1 MPRPRRTRSSLATA
15 TVAAPVR
22 AAIYTRKSTD
32 EGLAS
37 AFNSLDNQR
46 ERGETYVT
54 SQAGLGWT
62 TLPDR
67 YDDGGFSGGTTARPA
82 LKRLLDEA
90 RAGAFE
96 AVVVYRLDRISRSLR
111 DFLAIHEFLEANGIA
126 LVSVTES
133 INTSTPQG
141 RMMVNVLLSFAQ
153 YERELAGER
162 TRHKIEGARRRGKWT
177 GGHPPLGY
185 DVVPEGGKLV
195 VNKYEA
201 AQVVAIYEMFA
212 ADPSLVRV
220 LRELNRR
227 GHTTKA
233 WTTRE
238 GKVRTGSAWNKSTLR
253 TLLRDPIY
261 VGMQKLGDE
270 TFDGEHD
277 GIVPKRLWNQVQA
290 LMDRNRRD
298 RGASERNGQGFL
310 LRGLLRCTACDAA
323 MTPHWTRHHGRTY
336 RYYTCRSAQDRG
348 HDVCPTKS
356 IQAAAVEEFVVGQIR
371 RIGSDPALQEETF
384 NQAIAQLK
392 AERRGLRAEAK
403 RLEADRTQV
412 AADVERLVATLTRTE
427 GPAAEAIASELNRA
441 QERLATVERRLR
453 EIADRVAALRS
464 QEVDRDAVARALADF
479 DEIWSVL
486 LVPERERVLRLV
498 LDRVSYDGRDGTM
511 AIDWRLPGLAELA
524 AEVAP

>member
-1 MPRPRRTRSSLATA
+1 MPRPRRNRSSLATA

-32 EGLAS
+32 EGLAT

-46 ERGETYVT
+46 ERAESYVA
-54 SQAGLGWT
+54 SQADAGWT
-62 TLPDR
+62 ALADR

-82 LKRLLDEA
+82 LRRLLDDA
-90 RAGAFE
+90 KAGAFE

-111 DFLAIHEFLEANGIA
+111 DFLAIHEFLEEHGIA

-177 GGHPPLGY
+177 GGMPPLGY
-185 DVVPEGGKLV
+185 DVVPAGGKLV
-195 VNKYEA
+195 VNRDEA

-227 GHTTKA
+227 GWTTKA

-238 GKVRTGSAWNKSTLR
+238 GRVRPGSPWSKSTLR
-253 TLLRDPIY
+253 TVLRDPLY
-261 VGMQKLGDE
+261 VGKQKLGDE
-270 TFDGEHD
+270 TFDGEHEA
-277 GIVPKRLWNQVQA
+277 IVPKRLWSQVQA
-290 LMDRNRRD
+290 LLDRNRRD
-298 RGASERNGQGFL
+298 GGATERNVQGFL

-323 MTPHWTRHHGRTY
+323 MTPTWTRRHGRTY
-336 RYYTCRSAQDRG
+336 RYYTCRAAQARG

-356 IQAAAVEEFVVGQIR
+356 VPADAVEDLVVGQIR

-384 NQAIAQLK
+384 AQAVALVK
-392 AERRGLRAEAK
+392 AEARGLRAEKK
-403 RLEADRTQV
+403 RLERDRGEV
-412 AADVERLVATLTRTE
+412 AAEVERLVAALTRTE
-427 GPAAEAIASELNRA
+427 GSAADAVAAELNRA
-441 QERLATVERRLR
+441 QERLATLDARLR
-453 EIADRVAALRS
+453 EIPDRLAALRD
-464 QEVDRDAVARALADF
+464 QDVDRNAVAQALGDW

-511 AIDWRLPGLAELA
+511 AIDWRLPGFAELA
-524 AEVAP
+524 AEVGP